1 MARSLRVD
9 TDLLRALTPELA
21 AIADVAQEELARLKQ
36 RLAAEGKCWGDDE
49 PGRIFGDSY
58 EPAADKGI
66 TGFENLVH
74 NLRGMSDSVADAGN
88 VLEDQD
94 QNIGSQLRDR
104 DPFGSD
110 PAYNVP
116 FEQPQWQSPAPY
128 PPVSTPDAAVP
139 NSARDAIAPIP
150 ASNPTTPA
158 YDSAAPASDPTAAQ
172 GTPQPGYQPTANPI
186 APGRTNP
193 GDYGPVESP
202 GSPGQEPLPNS
213 APTPSVPDRP
223 TPTARGAAPTART
236 PASPATATPPAT
248 GSPPAAATPKPGVPQ
263 PGAVQRTPEGRWTR
277 PPTDSP
283 WMRNAPGT
291 PWSRNAGGPS
301 PGQAYPPRRKGPRPD
316 AAQPGNPGKDT
327 RRRKPKPAPAEAKRS
342 RIRTDPDAVAAAQA
356 LAARH
361 GLRIAGFDTSGVSR
375 PTVDEIAAAVDDILG
390 KHPYIELAG
399 IEITDLPDGAVSRV
413 TSARATQEAEG
424 PVTGERILLDRVT
437 AASPALLEEKVET
450 AIRSGE
456 RVAGSGERPMYS
468 TIVHDLGRILEA
480 GAGRRVRQSAHRSL
494 LMEYQRVSGP
504 WGARDT
510 LAVIVRGYRQWRA
523 QLIRACFSGD
533 RFDPR
538 AAVVEGFTEVE
549 LRGEGA
555 CGPAKVL
562 HRLVVEHARGR
573 SSA

>member
-1 MARSLRVD
+1 MGRSLRVD
-9 TDLLRALTPELA
+9 TDLLRALTPELG

-36 RLAAEGKCWGDDE
+36 SLAAEGKCWGDDE

-74 NLRGMSDSVADAGN
+74 NLRGMSGSVADAGN

-94 QNIGSQLRDR
+94 QNIGSRLRDQ
-104 DPFGSD
+104 DPFASRPVGG
-110 PAYNVP
+110 AP
-116 FEQPQWQSPAPY
+116 FDQPQWRSPAPY
-128 PPVSTPDAAVP
+128 HPVSAPNAAEPNAAPDSPAPTPPYD
-139 NSARDAIAPIP
+139 STAP
-150 ASNPTTPA
+150 AYNPT
-158 YDSAAPASDPTAAQ
+158 AAANDPTAAP
-172 GTPQPGYQPTANPI
+172 GTEQPGYQPTADPTV
-186 APGRTNP
+186 PGASP
-193 GDYGPVESP
+193 GEYGPIGGPDSP
-202 GSPGQEPLPNS
+202 EQEPLPNS
-213 APTPSVPDRP
+213 TPTPSVPDRA
-223 TPTARGAAPTART
+223 TQTARGAAPAART

-248 GSPPAAATPKPGVPQ
+248 GSPPAAATPKPGAPQ
-263 PGAVQRTPEGRWTR
+263 PGPVQRTPEGRWTR

-291 PWSRNAGGPS
+291 PWSRNAGNPS
-301 PGQAYPPRRKGPRPD
+301 PGQAYPPRRKGPGPD
-316 AAQPGNPGKDT
+316 AAQSGKTGKDA
-327 RRRKPKPAPAEAKRS
+327 RRRKPKPTPAEAKRS
-342 RIRTDPDAVAAAQA
+342 RIRTDPDAVAAAQE

-361 GLRIAGFDTSGVSR
+361 GLRIAGFDTSGISR
-375 PTVDEIAAAVDDILG
+375 RTVDEIAAAVDGILG

-399 IEITDLPDGAVSRV
+399 IEITDLPGGAVSRV
-413 TSARATQEAEG
+413 TSARAAQEAEG

-437 AASPALLEEKVET
+437 AASQALLEEKVET

-480 GAGRRVRQSAHRSL
+480 GAGPRVRQSAHRSL
-494 LMEYQRVSGP
+494 LMEYQRISGP
-504 WGARDT
+504 WDRGDT
-510 LAVIVRGYRQWRA
+510 LAAIVRGYRQWRA
-523 QLIRACFSGD
+523 QLIRACFCGD